1 MKSEIAVLNELM
13 KKLKGLEPFS
23 IDEMK
28 KVWLTKKV
36 ENIYHSEA
44 IDGNSLSLSDTKL
57 IVEDAIS
64 VGGKSLEHLFYTES
78 HGKAYDLIVSI
89 GQSTTELNAN
99 NLKEIMLMVH
109 KKLQTRRLDENQSG
123 KFRDCEVMLT
133 GTTYRPPH
141 HEKVE
146 QIIDEAMIMV
156 ALEKN
161 PILTASKIHFYIAQ
175 IAPFVYGNGK
185 VARLMGNLILRHYG
199 YPPFSLHVEI
209 KKEYLNALDKMHLLE
224 ESNHFNE
231 WFIKTYSKQSL
242 RVFENIINISQKEK
256 QYFYKDK

>member
-1 MKSEIAVLNELM
+1 MKSELIAINDLM
-13 KKLKGLEPFS
+13 KEVKGLEPFS
-23 IDEMK
+23 TDEMK

-64 VGGKSLEHLFYTES
+64 VGGKPLEHLFFTQS

-89 GQSTTELNAN
+89 GQSAKELNAY

-109 KKLQTRRLDENQSG
+109 KKLQIRIDESQSG

-133 GTTYRPPH
+133 GTTYKPPH

-146 QIIDEAMIMV
+146 QMIDEAMNIV
-156 ALEKN
+156 VIEKS
-161 PILTASKIHFYIAQ
+161 PILKASKIHFYIAQ

-185 VARLMGNLILRHYG
+185 VARLMGNLVLRHYG
-199 YPPFSLHVEI
+199 YPPCSLHVEI
-209 KKEYLNALDKMHLLE
+209 KKEYLNALDKMHLLQD
-224 ESNHFNE
+224 SNHFNE
-231 WFIKTYSKQSL
+231 WFIKTYFQQSL
-242 RVFENIINISQKEK
+242 GVFENIINICQKEEQFLNK
-256 QYFYKDK
+256 EK